1 MHLGAVAAA
10 DTTDDGATV
19 LDNVDAWGAISNQ
32 VDQYQQGD
40 DMQDNNVKAFLA
52 TIAASEGTASGDGY
66 RVCYGYRHKLQ
77 SFADHPAN
85 TGEWKGEPLDNLG
98 PKYAGKVSTAAGRY
112 QIIRGTWNN
121 ARKALALA
129 DFSPMNQDAA
139 ACWLIR
145 GAGAMSDVQAG
156 RVADAISKCRKIWA
170 SLPGAGYGQ
179 PERKL
184 STLLDVFTAQGGA
197 LA

>member
-1 MHLGAVAAA
+1 MHLSATVAAA
-10 DTTDDGATV
+10 ATDDGTTV
-19 LDNVDAWGAISNQ
+19 LDNVDAWGAIGNQ
-32 VDQYQQGD
+32 IDQYQQSD

-52 TIAASEGTASGDGY
+52 TIAASEGTNRGDGY
-66 RVCYGYRHKLQ
+66 RVCYGYKHTLA

-98 PKYAGKVSTAAGRY
+98 SKYAGLVSTAAGRY
-112 QIIRGTWNN
+112 QIIRGTWND
-121 ARKALALA
+121 ARKKLALA

-156 RVADAISKCRKIWA
+156 RIEDAISKCRKIWA

-184 STLLDVFTAQGGA
+184 ATLLDVFTAQGGA